1 MEWFGMCG
9 EAGCYTEMLQN
20 PVSTLGDEDFATFR
34 AFHAR
39 EAPQS
44 GFGKWEEGQEDGE
57 EVMDGNDEVNDSPFL
72 HCWWECKLVQSP
84 WKTV

>member
-1 MEWFGMCG
+1 MCG

-44 GFGKWEEGQEDGE
+44 GFGK
-57 EVMDGNDEVNDSPFL
+57 
-72 HCWWECKLVQSP
+72 
-84 WKTV
+84 